1 MIIEKIIEQNVQ
13 KFLEENNNDFVD
25 SLRLSS
31 IDVERGVWTA
41 DAVDKNAQAGAL
53 SIIRFASQN
62 GVSEQSRN
70 TFLRTVAENLNEEE
84 SFSVLAWIYAGFVQT
99 GQFPPYAIIQHMID
113 PLLFREYCV
122 ALQKHLHIYLQG
134 YFTEV
139 TNIV

>member
-1 MIIEKIIEQNVQ
+1 MNIINLMDLNLKKV
-13 KFLEENNNDFVD
+13 LENNRNDFVD
-25 SLRLSS
+25 SLRLSN

-53 SIIRFASQN
+53 SLIRFTSQN
-62 GVSEQSRN
+62 GVSDQSRN
-70 TFLRTVAENLNEEE
+70 TFLRTVAENLNEEKI
-84 SFSVLAWIYAGFVQT
+84 FSVLAWIYAGFVWT

-134 YFTEV
+134 YFAEV